1 MKKRIFFSLL
11 PLIGGIIVSLIISSS
26 INYSEL
32 IKPPLAPPKIIFPIV
47 WSVLYI
53 LLGISYFIVNDKK
66 VDETYLK
73 GLLVN
78 LLWPIIFFVFK
89 LCFVSFLWLLLLLLF
104 VITLY
109 KEFYKINKI
118 GALLQW
124 PYIIWVIFALYLNFG
139 IFILN

>member
-89 LCFVSFLWLLLLLLF
+89 LYFVSFLWLLLLLLF

-109 KEFYKINKI
+109 IEFYKINKI

-139 IFILN
+139 IFVLN

>member
-89 LCFVSFLWLLLLLLF
+89 LYFVSFFWLLLLLLF

>member
-89 LCFVSFLWLLLLLLF
+89 LYFVSFLWLLLLLLF